1 MNFECLS
8 LYYIPGEQ
16 REEHKGGK
24 RLGGCVFLENV
35 YR

>member
-8 LYYIPGEQ
+8 LYYISREQ

-24 RLGGCVFLENV
+24 RLEERVFLENV